1 MFNAQPDQQDRS
13 LGELFGDLSREIT
26 TLVRQE
32 MNLARTEMSQK
43 LSRLGKDVGFMAA
56 GGLVAYAGL
65 LTLIAALVIILHE
78 VGLALWASALL
89 VGLVVAGVGGF
100 LLVRGLNAL
109 KQEDLTPH
117 ETIASLKEDV
127 HGANTARRRAA

>member
-1 MFNAQPDQQDRS
+1 MDNAQPNQQDRS

-32 MNLARTEMSQK
+32 MALARTEMSQK
-43 LSRLGKDVGFMAA
+43 LSRLGKDAGFVAA

-65 LTLIAALVIILHE
+65 LTLIAALVIILHQA
-78 VGLALWASALL
+78 GLALWASALL

-100 LLVRGLNAL
+100 LVVRGLNAL
-109 KQEDLTPH
+109 KQEDLTPR
-117 ETIASLKEDV
+117 ETLASLKEDV
-127 HGANTARRRAA
+127 HGANTVRRRAA

>member
-1 MFNAQPDQQDRS
+1 MFDAQPNQQDRS

-32 MNLARTEMSQK
+32 MTLARTEMSQK
-43 LSRLGKDVGFMAA
+43 LSRLGKDIGFMAA

-65 LTLIAALVIILHE
+65 LTLIAALVIILNQ

-89 VGLVVAGVGGF
+89 VGLIVAGVGGF
-100 LLVRGLNAL
+100 LVVRGLNAL
-109 KQEDLTPH
+109 KQEDLTPR